1 MGYDYFDGDADL
13 ADNVLAFS
21 QILRNIPSTVL
32 STFSLTGLAAFV
44 NVAALAGDFDAT
56 RPGMSLTPLPRF
68 LLPSRARIRIVLM
81 AVLGALV
88 LGTVIFHL
96 LEGWSI
102 LDSLYVTAQT
112 VTTVGFG
119 DITPHTALGRAF
131 ATVFMIVGVG
141 IVLYALT
148 STVQSIVHSELFARY
163 GHSRKMSKLRDHFII
178 CGAGRVGS
186 HLIRSLRAVDGVFL
200 VIESDQRKC
209 EALMDMNIPVLIR
222 DATLEESL
230 IEAGVEHAR
239 GLASCLPDDA
249 DNVYVVLTA
258 RDLNPNIHIVAR
270 AAEEQA
276 ESKLIRAGANRVVA
290 PTIIGGHRMAMA
302 LTKPA
307 VGDFLDS
314 VTANDL
320 ELGFEQLEVDPVS
333 TLVNRKLSETVIRS
347 ELNIVIVSIRRNDG
361 EIIFNPG
368 GETKI
373 EGGDMLIAIGNEES
387 LARLNALARGRATQ
401 QRAIEA
407 ETR

>member
-1 MGYDYFDGDADL
+1 
-13 ADNVLAFS
+13 
-21 QILRNIPSTVL
+21 
-32 STFSLTGLAAFV
+32 
-44 NVAALAGDFDAT
+44 
-56 RPGMSLTPLPRF
+56 MSLTPLPRF
-68 LLPSRARIRIVLM
+68 LLPSRARVRIVLM
-81 AVLGALV
+81 AVLAALA
-88 LGTVIFHL
+88 LGIVVFHL

-119 DITPHTALGRAF
+119 DLTPHTALGRAF

-148 STVQSIVHSELFARY
+148 STVQSIVHSELFARN
-163 GHSRKMSKLRDHFII
+163 GHSRKISKLRDHFII

-186 HLIRSLRAVDGVFL
+186 HLIRSLRQFEGTLL
-200 VIESDQRKC
+200 VLESDQSRA
-209 EALMDMNIPVLIR
+209 EALMDAGVAVLLR

-249 DNVYVVLTA
+249 DNLYVVLTA
-258 RDLNPNIHIVAR
+258 RDLTPGIHIVAR
-270 AAEEQA
+270 AAAEQA

-290 PTIIGGHRMAMA
+290 PTIIGGHRTAMA

-314 VTANDL
+314 ITANHL

-333 TLVNRKLSETVIRS
+333 SLVHRKLSETVIRS

-361 EIIFNPG
+361 EIIFNPS
-368 GETKI
+368 GETRI

-387 LARLNALARGRATQ
+387 LARLNAVARARA
-401 QRAIEA
+401 AEEA
-407 ETR
+407 RVEA

>member
-1 MGYDYFDGDADL
+1 M
-13 ADNVLAFS
+13 
-21 QILRNIPSTVL
+21 
-32 STFSLTGLAAFV
+32 
-44 NVAALAGDFDAT
+44 
-56 RPGMSLTPLPRF
+56 
-68 LLPSRARIRIVLM
+68 M
-81 AVLGALV
+81 AVLLAIL
-88 LGTVIFHL
+88 LGTVVFHL

-102 LDSLYVTAQT
+102 LDSLYVTVQT

-119 DITPHTALGRAF
+119 DLTPRTAIGRLF
-131 ATVFMIVGVG
+131 ATFFMMLGVGV
-141 IVLYALT
+141 VLYALT

-200 VIESDQRKC
+200 VIESDQGKV
-209 EALMDMNIPVLIR
+209 EALMNLGIPTLVR

-230 IEAGVEHAR
+230 IEAGVQHAR
-239 GLASCLPDDA
+239 GIATCLPDDA

-258 RDLNPNIHIVAR
+258 RDLNPRIHIVAR

-333 TLVNRKLSETVIRS
+333 SLVGRKLSETVIRS
-347 ELNIVIVSIRRNDG
+347 ELNIVIVSIRRDDG
-361 EIIFNPG
+361 KIIFNPS

-373 EGGDMLIAIGNEES
+373 EGGDMLIAIGNPES
-387 LARLNALARGRATQ
+387 LSRLNTLARGRVMQERT
-401 QRAIEA
+401 IEA
-407 ETR
+407 G

>member
-1 MGYDYFDGDADL
+1 
-13 ADNVLAFS
+13 
-21 QILRNIPSTVL
+21 
-32 STFSLTGLAAFV
+32 
-44 NVAALAGDFDAT
+44 
-56 RPGMSLTPLPRF
+56 MSLTPLPRF
-68 LLPSRARIRIVLM
+68 LLPARARIRIVLL
-81 AVLGALV
+81 AVIAAIAV
-88 LGTVIFHL
+88 GTLTFHL

-119 DITPHTALGRAF
+119 DIAPRTVPGRAF

-209 EALMDMNIPVLIR
+209 EELMNVGIPVLAR

-230 IEAGVEHAR
+230 VEAGVEHAR
-239 GLASCLPDDA
+239 GLATCLPDDA

-258 RDLNPNIHIVAR
+258 RDLNPGLHIVAR

-290 PTIIGGHRMAMA
+290 PTLIGGHRMAMA

-314 VTANDL
+314 ITANHL

-333 TLVNRKLSETVIRS
+333 SLVGRKLSQSVIRS
-347 ELNIVIVSIRRNDG
+347 ELNIVIVSIRRSDG
-361 EIIFNPG
+361 KIIFNPS
-368 GETKI
+368 GETTI
-373 EGGDMLIAIGNEES
+373 EGGDMLIAIGTPES
-387 LARLNALARGRATQ
+387 LARLGTVARRPLA
-401 QRAIEA
+401 AIEA
-407 ETR
+407 

>member
-1 MGYDYFDGDADL
+1 
-13 ADNVLAFS
+13 
-21 QILRNIPSTVL
+21 
-32 STFSLTGLAAFV
+32 
-44 NVAALAGDFDAT
+44 
-56 RPGMSLTPLPRF
+56 
-68 LLPSRARIRIVLM
+68 M
-81 AVLGALV
+81 AVIASLL
-88 LGTVIFHL
+88 LGTVTFHL

-119 DITPHTALGRAF
+119 DLTPRTPLGRVF
-131 ATVFMIVGVG
+131 ATLFMVVGVG

-148 STVQSIVHSELFARY
+148 STVQSIVHSELFAQY
-163 GHSRKMSKLRDHFII
+163 GHSRKMNKMRDHFII

-200 VIESDQRKC
+200 VIESDQRKV
-209 EALMDMNIPVLIR
+209 EALMDMGVPVLLR

-230 IEAGVEHAR
+230 LEAGVAHAR
-239 GLASCLPDDA
+239 GLATCLPDDA

-258 RDLNPNIHIVAR
+258 RDLNPGIHIVAR

-314 VTANDL
+314 ITANHL
-320 ELGFEQLEVDPVS
+320 ELGFEQLEVGPDSSLVS
-333 TLVNRKLSETVIRS
+333 RKLSETVIRS
-347 ELNIVIVSIRRNDG
+347 ELNIVIVSIRRDDG
-361 EIIFNPG
+361 EIIFNPS

-373 EGGDMLIAIGNEES
+373 EGGDMLIAIGNSES
-387 LARLNALARGRATQ
+387 LSRLNALARGRVVQ
-401 QRAIEA
+401 ERAIEA
-407 ETR
+407 G

>member
-1 MGYDYFDGDADL
+1 
-13 ADNVLAFS
+13 
-21 QILRNIPSTVL
+21 
-32 STFSLTGLAAFV
+32 
-44 NVAALAGDFDAT
+44 
-56 RPGMSLTPLPRF
+56 MSLTPLPRF

-81 AVLGALV
+81 AVLAAIAFGTLV
-88 LGTVIFHL
+88 FHL

-119 DITPHTALGRAF
+119 DITPRTALGRAF
-131 ATVFMIVGVG
+131 ATVFMIFGVGV
-141 IVLYALT
+141 VLYALT

-163 GHSRKMSKLRDHFII
+163 GHSRKMSKLHDHFII

-186 HLIRSLRAVDGVFL
+186 HLIRNLRAVDGVFL

-209 EALMDMNIPVLIR
+209 EALMEMGIPVLVR
-222 DATLEESL
+222 DATTEESL
-230 IEAGVEHAR
+230 IEAGVAHAR

-258 RDLNPNIHIVAR
+258 RDLNPGIHIVAR

-314 VTANDL
+314 ITANHL
-320 ELGFEQLEVDPVS
+320 ELGFEQLEVDPIS
-333 TLVNRKLSETVIRS
+333 SLVNRKLSESVIRS
-347 ELNIVIVSIRRNDG
+347 ELNIVIVSIRRSDG
-361 EIIFNPG
+361 EIIFNPN

-373 EGGDMLIAIGNEES
+373 QGGDMLIAIGNAES
-387 LARLNALARGRATQ
+387 LARLNVLARGRGTQ
-401 QRAIEA
+401 QQQAIEA
-407 ETR
+407 ETK

>member
-1 MGYDYFDGDADL
+1 
-13 ADNVLAFS
+13 
-21 QILRNIPSTVL
+21 
-32 STFSLTGLAAFV
+32 
-44 NVAALAGDFDAT
+44 
-56 RPGMSLTPLPRF
+56 MSLTPLPRF
-68 LLPSRARIRIVLM
+68 LLPSRARVRIVLM
-81 AVLGALV
+81 AVLAALA
-88 LGTVIFHL
+88 LGTVVFHPP
-96 LEGWSI
+96 EGWSI

-119 DITPHTALGRAF
+119 DITPRTALGRAF
-131 ATVFMIVGVG
+131 STVFMLVGVG
-141 IVLYALT
+141 VVLYALT
-148 STVQSIVHSELFARY
+148 STMQSIVHSELFARY

-209 EALMDMNIPVLIR
+209 EALMDMNIPVLLR

-258 RDLNPNIHIVAR
+258 RDLNPSIHIVAR

-276 ESKLIRAGANRVVA
+276 ENKLIRAGANRVVA

-333 TLVNRKLSETVIRS
+333 TLVDRKLSESVIRS
-347 ELNIVIVSIRRNDG
+347 ELNIVIVSIRRNNG
-361 EIIFNPG
+361 ELIFNPG
-368 GETKI
+368 GQTKI
-373 EGGDMLIAIGNEES
+373 KGGDMLIAIGNEES
-387 LARLNALARGRATQ
+387 LGRLNALARGRATE

-407 ETR
+407 QTR

>member
-1 MGYDYFDGDADL
+1 
-13 ADNVLAFS
+13 
-21 QILRNIPSTVL
+21 
-32 STFSLTGLAAFV
+32 
-44 NVAALAGDFDAT
+44 
-56 RPGMSLTPLPRF
+56 MSLTPLPRF
-68 LLPSRARIRIVLM
+68 LLPARARIRLVML
-81 AVLGALV
+81 AVLAAIA
-88 LGTVIFHL
+88 LGTLIFHL
-96 LEGWSI
+96 VEGWSI
-102 LDSLYVTAQT
+102 LDSLYVTVQT
-112 VTTVGFG
+112 LTTVGFG
-119 DITPHTALGRAF
+119 DITPRTALGRVF

-148 STVQSIVHSELFARY
+148 STVQSIVQSEMFARY

-186 HLIRSLRAVDGVFL
+186 HLIRSLRAVDAVFL
-200 VIESDQRKC
+200 VLESDQRKC
-209 EALMDMNIPVLIR
+209 EALMDMGIPVLVR

-230 IEAGVEHAR
+230 VEAGVEHAR

-249 DNVYVVLTA
+249 DNVYVVLIA
-258 RDLNPNIHIVAR
+258 RDLNPGIHIVAR

-314 VTANDL
+314 VTANHL
-320 ELGFEQLEVDPVS
+320 ELGFEQLEVDPIS
-333 TLVNRKLSETVIRS
+333 ALVGRKLSETVIRS
-347 ELNIVIVSIRRNDG
+347 ELNIVIVSIRRGDG
-361 EIIFNPG
+361 KIIFNPS
-368 GETKI
+368 GETRI
-373 EGGDMLIAIGNEES
+373 EGGDMLIAIGNSES
-387 LARLNALARGRATQ
+387 LARLNALARGRAAQ